1 MGTKLRSRKFWIAVA
16 AGLGSIGTSIAG
28 LATENEVIAAT
39 GIICATA
46 SAAIYAAAE
55 AYVDGASAKANGS
68 ETQTVIQATTSRDTA
83 DKLASPP
90 VIVVNN
96 STTGSA
102 SDGDPAKIPSDF
114 E

>member
-96 STTGSA
+96 STAGSA
-102 SDGDPAKIPSDF
+102 SDGDSAKIPSDF